1 MECALRGLWGC
12 SLCPVVLILKWE
24 FRAEREVRRKRWG
37 VDWMRDSM
45 CMDSLW
51 EG

>member
-12 SLCPVVLILKWE
+12 SLCPVVVILKWE
-24 FRAEREVRRKRWG
+24 FRAEREV
-37 VDWMRDSM
+37 WMRDSM